1 MRDKGTEG
9 MEDTSF
15 PRSRDLSSS
24 LRELELSFQLK
35 KPWTHTKSSSIQT
48 VSNRD
53 DITASADL
61 TEYPLTQHSVAASGE
76 KVEVEEVEVVVE
88 EVEGEVEEVEGEVEE
103 VEEVEGEV
111 EEVEVEGEVEEV
123 DGEEAEELSRRW
135 FLTFE
140 QFVAAVQQEPELC
153 QFFAEQNVIDVEG
166 SPVDPLLS
174 DYTRAVLAFR

>member
-1 MRDKGTEG
+1 MR
-9 MEDTSF
+9 
-15 PRSRDLSSS
+15 SS

-35 KPWTHTKSSSIQT
+35 KPRSHINPSQIQT
-48 VSNRD
+48 VSNPD
-53 DITASADL
+53 DITATTDL
-61 TEYPLTQHSVAASGE
+61 SNLVGTPLTQHSVAASGE
-76 KVEVEEVEVVVE
+76 DMEE
-88 EVEGEVEEVEGEVEE
+88 G
-103 VEEVEGEV
+103 EGEV
-111 EEVEVEGEVEEV
+111 EEVEVEEV
-123 DGEEAEELSRRW
+123 DVEDVEEAEELSRRW